1 MEAATVTA
9 PQQVQDLRYVPLD
22 ELRRLRELDVDPTER
37 AHAFADACRIN
48 ILYMIMRAGSG
59 HIGTSFSSVDI
70 VSWLH
75 LAVLQGDDVYYSSK
89 GHDAP
94 ALYSVLIGTERL
106 PFEKLHGLRR
116 LGGLPGH
123 PDIAAT
129 PEVNTNTGS
138 LGMGISKA
146 KGFARA
152 ARLRGER
159 RRVWVLTGDGEL
171 QEGQFWESLTQAAN
185 EGFGEITAIVDH
197 NKIQSDTWVAQV
209 SDHGDLEAKL
219 RAFGWEVGRC
229 DGNDI
234 GALSAAL
241 DELEAGA
248 ANERPKILV
257 ADTVKGAGVGF
268 MEPHE
273 LDQSGTA
280 LYAFHSG
287 APSEEQYGRALA
299 ELETRLNGRLEG
311 VGAAPVRLERD
322 EVPPRAAPRN
332 PQKLVAAYG
341 EALAEEAAQEERLV
355 ALDADL
361 YLDTGLI
368 PFRERFPDRF
378 VECGIAEMDMVSQ
391 AGALALSGLLPAVH
405 SFACFL
411 APRANEQI
419 YNNAT
424 EHTKVIYAGSLVG
437 LVPGGPGHSHQSV
450 RDIALMGSLP
460 GAALIE
466 PATDDEAR
474 AAVRWAVREAT
485 GPVYIRLVS
494 VPWELPFE
502 PEPVKQL
509 QPGRGR
515 LVRAGSA
522 GFFVTTGPVMLS
534 QAWLAAERLAPDG
547 AEFGVVALPWL
558 RGVDGGWLNEV
569 TGGAPL
575 FTVDNH
581 YLEGGQGDAVLAAV
595 APLGQQVVKLGVDR
609 VPVSGTNEEVLRAH
623 RLDAESLAERV
634 GP

>member
-1 MEAATVTA
+1 MEAASVTA
-9 PQQVQDLRYVPLD
+9 RQQTERLRYVPLD
-22 ELRRLRELDVDPTER
+22 ELRRMRALDGDPIAR

-59 HIGTSFSSVDI
+59 HIGTSFSSIDI
-70 VSWLH
+70 VAWLH
-75 LAVLQGDDVYYSSK
+75 LEVLGPGDVYYSSK

-94 ALYSVLIGTERL
+94 ALYSALIGTERL

-171 QEGQFWESLTQAAN
+171 QEGQFWESLPQAAN

-197 NKIQSDTWVAQV
+197 NKIQSDTWVEEV

-229 DGNDI
+229 DGNDVR
-234 GALSAAL
+234 ALSTAVT
-241 DELEAGA
+241 ELEARAGDH
-248 ANERPKILV
+248 RPKILV
-257 ADTVKGAGVGF
+257 ADTVKGAGVSF
-268 MEPHE
+268 MEPRE
-273 LDQSGTA
+273 LARSGTA
-280 LYAFHSG
+280 LYPFHSG
-287 APSEEQYGRALA
+287 APSAEQYARALA
-299 ELETRLNGRLEG
+299 EIEARLGERLERL
-311 VGAAPVRLERD
+311 GAAPARLEP
-322 EVPPRAAPRN
+322 EQVPPRAAPRN
-332 PQKLVAAYG
+332 PQRLVAAYG
-341 EALAEEAAQEERLV
+341 EALAEEAEREERIV

-368 PFRERFPDRF
+368 PFRERFPERF

-391 AGALALSGLLPAVH
+391 AGTLALSGVLPVVH

-411 APRANEQI
+411 TPRANEQI

-424 EHTKVIYAGSLVG
+424 EHTKVIYAGSLAG

-474 AAVRWAVREAT
+474 AAVRWAVREAA

-502 PEPVKQL
+502 LEPVAEL
-509 QPGRGR
+509 EPGRGR
-515 LVRAGSA
+515 LVHEGAEA
-522 GFFVTTGPVMLS
+522 FFVTTGPVMLS
-534 QAWLAAERLAPDG
+534 QAWLAAERLASEG
-547 AEFGVVALPWL
+547 REVGVVSLPWL
-558 RGVDGGWLNEV
+558 RAVDGEWLGEV
-569 TGGAPL
+569 TRGARL
-575 FTVDNH
+575 VTVDNH
-581 YLEGGQGDAVLAAV
+581 YLEGGQGDAVLAAA
-595 APLGQQVVKLGVDR
+595 APRGQPVTRLGVDR
-609 VPVSGTNEEVLRAH
+609 VPVSGTNDEVLRAH
-623 RLDAESLAERV
+623 RLDAESLAGRIDE
-634 GP
+634 